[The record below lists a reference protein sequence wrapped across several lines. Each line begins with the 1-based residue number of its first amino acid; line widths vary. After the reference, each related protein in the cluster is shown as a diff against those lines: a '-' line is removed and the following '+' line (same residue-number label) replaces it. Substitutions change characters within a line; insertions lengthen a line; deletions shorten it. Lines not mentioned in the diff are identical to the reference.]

1 MTLTFRE
8 LQSQLQPAWGLE
20 QGVTGEDVDLLMVP
34 SLSVDPAEL
43 ALIPGAHHYEE
54 RQLFC
59 LMRLRHPGVRVV
71 YVTSKLLP
79 EGPHQPV
86 QWCSRSSGLVGGI
99 SIT

>member
-1 MTLTFRE
+1 
-8 LQSQLQPAWGLE
+8 
-20 QGVTGEDVDLLMVP
+20 
-34 SLSVDPAEL
+34 
-43 ALIPGAHHYEE
+43 
-54 RQLFC
+54 
-59 LMRLRHPGVRVV
+59 MRLRHPGVRVV